1 MDRIDLRM
9 STHRARKRIREAKRK
24 ARPELASSDMWV
36 AKDYKNTFDL
46 SYKVNDTLE
55 RIHNDDVSEEEFIR
69 RLIFKLLTIIFGNYN
84 RFCFTDLKLPT
95 NLWLFRGL
103 STLGRPSKFDDIQM
117 MECRLFTYNSLARN
131 KWTLERLAKK
141 YRNQKFKCGEDDEGY
156 SVKLKMKYYV
166 DYIK

>member
-1 MDRIDLRM
+1 M
-9 STHRARKRIREAKRK
+9 A
-24 ARPELASSDMWV
+24 
-36 AKDYKNTFDL
+36 
-46 SYKVNDTLE
+46 
-55 RIHNDDVSEEEFIR
+55 
-69 RLIFKLLTIIFGNYN
+69 IIFGNYN

-95 NLWLFRGL
+95 NLWPYRGL
-103 STLGRPSKFDDIQM
+103 STLGRPSKFDDIQR